1 MSPIVRPEQ
10 VRPDRLLDIDHRDR
24 EAIVAVDGGEIVG
37 VARYYRQPGSEAA
50 ELAVVVADAWQ
61 RQGLA
66 TRMLAALAGRAAAVG
81 IQRFTMIMQADNHP
95 ILRLVR
101 RADPCARLAFSG
113 GVYETT
119 VPVAAFEAIPAELGN
134 RDAPRWSR
142 RPPPPSPRP
151 RGRT

>member
-1 MSPIVRPEQ
+1 VRADP
-10 VRPDRLLDIDHRDR
+10 LLDVDHGDR
-24 EAIVAVDGGEIVG
+24 EAIVALDDGEIVG
-37 VARYYRQPGSEAA
+37 VARYIRQPCSEAA

-81 IQRFTMIMQADNHP
+81 ISRFTMIMQADNRP

-101 RADPCARLAFSG
+101 RVDPSARLALSD

-119 VPVAAFEAIPAELGN
+119 VPVAAFRMSSSPGQGLRSLDSTCFRGSQK
-134 RDAPRWSR
+134 AP
-142 RPPPPSPRP
+142 
-151 RGRT
+151 GE